1 MEALKA
7 LNLSGVLPREL
18 VKLPRLL
25 EFDIS
30 KNYVNGTIPPEWG
43 SLPRIMHIA
52 LFGNRIT
59 GSIPKELGNITTLE
73 SIVLEFNQMS
83 GPLPQELGNLT
94 RLQKLELDVEL
105 FLWGVAGNTSK
116 ADHFEGFSDRGQPLY
131 RKHTQFRPKLDT
143 SSKFASGLDGPIP
156 SGIAVMTNMTKLRIS
171 DLNGTKVSTFPPLNN
186 MRNLQSLILKS
197 CNIIGSLPEYLETMN
212 NLTTLDLS
220 FNKLSGEIPSNFV
233 NPSASIS
240 MLFNW

>member
-1 MEALKA
+1 MGFLATNNAHSPFRKS
-7 LNLSGVLPREL
+7 NNR
-18 VKLPRLL
+18 
-25 EFDIS
+25 F
-30 KNYVNGTIPPEWG
+30 NY
-43 SLPRIMHIA
+43 IA
-52 LFGNRIT
+52 
-59 GSIPKELGNITTLE
+59 TLE

-94 RLQKLELDVEL
+94 RLQKLSLTSNYFYGELPGTLAKLTTLKDFQIGDNL
-105 FLWGVAGNTSK
+105 FTGSIPNFVQNWIHLQNL
-116 ADHFEGFSDRGQPLY
+116 FIQ
-131 RKHTQFRPKLDT
+131 
-143 SSKFASGLDGPIP
+143 ASGLDGPIP

-240 MLFNW
+240 MYGLLILVFGFLVPVLDVDSLKPPKLNSLTDDFE

>member
-1 MEALKA
+1 ME
-7 LNLSGVLPREL
+7 S
-18 VKLPRLL
+18 
-25 EFDIS
+25 DIS

-52 LFGNRIT
+52 LFENRIT
-59 GSIPKELGNITTLE
+59 GSITSPHLKAF
-73 SIVLEFNQMS
+73 LEFNQMS
-83 GPLPQELGNLT
+83 GPLPQELGSLTSNYFYGELPGTLAKLTTLKDFRIGDNLFT
-94 RLQKLELDVEL
+94 GSIPNFVQNWIHLQNL
-105 FLWGVAGNTSK
+105 FI
-116 ADHFEGFSDRGQPLY
+116 Q
-131 RKHTQFRPKLDT
+131 
-143 SSKFASGLDGPIP
+143 ASGLDGPIP

-240 MLFNW
+240 IYLTGNLLNGSVPPDWILKHGQNFKV